1 MTTPEPTRCECPPL
15 RELIATHNNGDDL
28 PCQVHRPTARPS
40 IPALALNNGPGLVA
54 RIRGALGPGERFRGD
69 TPDPDPAP

>member
-1 MTTPEPTRCECPPL
+1 MAEPIRCQCPPL
-15 RELIATHNNGDDL
+15 RELLAAAYEGEQV
-28 PCQVHRPTARPS
+28 PCQVHRPTARLPV
-40 IPALALNNGPGLVA
+40 PALALNNGPALVA